1 MSSAGF
7 TTRQLPRGARRK
19 GAPGRS
25 CFKKNIN
32 YINNLLRKAT
42 TTRQQ
47 EKSARWV
54 GYHKIN

>member
-1 MSSAGF
+1 VLV
-7 TTRQLPRGARRK
+7 LPLGNCLGALGEK
-19 GAPGRS
+19 GLPADRAL
-25 CFKKNIN
+25 KKYIN